1 MSFFK
6 RMVSFAGTDK
16 SRIRELTRA
25 LAADSSAAAYAA
37 LAHEQAL
44 RGDAQAAV
52 RTARE
57 GLSLHPHADALQR
70 LLERATTLLREA
82 RLRELA
88 QELNTAPRPAL
99 RSELCALLLEA
110 GRLER
115 AEEAALEWSRHGG
128 GADAWM
134 AQAEVRTRRYFAD
147 RRREDARTALD
158 LCAKASAAA
167 PADPR
172 PWRLR
177 MELCAR
183 AGAFADALRSASKL
197 LELTPGDVVLEVRH
211 RTLAALAP
219 RSSELDTALREVERT
234 GRFADEGSTAS
245 ASEAETAGRGEPAQ
259 PAHVRDMLT
268 ACADGDATVQFAC
281 AQRGST
287 ALIHGEKGASAE
299 RAARGAREITL
310 ASRALARK
318 LGLGAMREVTCE
330 HVLQD
335 QTLSTLLVQASDHSS
350 AAMRVSGT
358 AHERHT
364 RALVAMVQALDTGAA
379 R

>member
-1 MSFFK
+1 MGFFT
-6 RMVSFAGTDK
+6 RIVNLGGADK
-16 SRIRELTRA
+16 GRLRELTRA
-25 LAADSSAAAYAA
+25 LATDPSAAAYAA

-44 RGDAQAAV
+44 RGDAQAAA

-57 GLSLHPHADALQR
+57 GLGLHAHDEALQR

-88 QELNTAPRPAL
+88 QELSTAPRPAL
-99 RSELCALLLEA
+99 RAELCALLLEA

-115 AEEAALEWSRHGG
+115 AEEAALEWSR
-128 GADAWM
+128 
-134 AQAEVRTRRYFAD
+134 
-147 RRREDARTALD
+147 REDARTALD
-158 LCAKASAAA
+158 LCAKASAAV

-172 PWRLR
+172 PLRLR
-177 MELCAR
+177 LELCAR
-183 AGAFADALRSASKL
+183 AGAFAEALRSASKL
-197 LELTPGDVVLEVRH
+197 LELSPGDATLEARH

-219 RSSELDTALREVERT
+219 QSSELDTALREVERS
-234 GRFADEGSTAS
+234 GLFVDELVSPAAPESAAGVQAAD
-245 ASEAETAGRGEPAQ
+245 AQ
-259 PAHVRDMLT
+259 PTQVRDMLS
-268 ACADGDATVQFAC
+268 ACVEREVNVQFAC

-299 RAARGAREITL
+299 RAARGAREITT

-318 LGLGAMREVTCE
+318 LGLGALREVRCE
-330 HVLQD
+330 HALDD
-335 QTLSTLLVQASDHSS
+335 QTTATVLVQASDHSS
-350 AAMRVSGT
+350 AAVRVTGT

-364 RALVAMVQALDTGAA
+364 RALVAMVHALDTGAA

>member
-1 MSFFK
+1 MGFFT
-6 RMVSFAGTDK
+6 RIVSLGGADK
-16 SRIRELTRA
+16 GRIRELTRA
-25 LAADSSAAAYAA
+25 LATDPTAAAYAA

-44 RGDAQAAV
+44 RGDAQAAA

-57 GLSLHPHADALQR
+57 GLGLHAHDEALQR

-88 QELNTAPRPAL
+88 QELSTAPRPAL
-99 RSELCALLLEA
+99 RAELCALLLEA

-134 AQAEVRTRRYFAD
+134 AQAEVRARRYFAD

-158 LCAKASAAA
+158 LCSKASAAA
-167 PADPR
+167 PADLR
-172 PWRLR
+172 PLRLR
-177 MELCAR
+177 LELCAR
-183 AGAFADALRSASKL
+183 VGAYAEALRSAAKL
-197 LELTPGDVVLEVRH
+197 LELSPGDAVLEVRH
-211 RTLAALAP
+211 RTFTALAP

-234 GRFADEGSTAS
+234 GRLADEVATPAVPD
-245 ASEAETAGRGEPAQ
+245 SEASSRDEGAQ

-268 ACADGDATVQFAC
+268 ACVERDATVQFAC

-299 RAARGAREITL
+299 RAARGAREITT

-318 LGLGAMREVTCE
+318 LGLGALREVRCE
-330 HVLQD
+330 HAFDD
-335 QTLSTLLVQASDHSS
+335 QTTATVLVQASDHSS
-350 AAMRVSGT
+350 AAARVTGT

-364 RALVAMVQALDTGAA
+364 RALVAMVHALDTGAA

>member
-1 MSFFK
+1 MGFFT
-6 RMVSFAGTDK
+6 RIVSLGGADK
-16 SRIRELTRA
+16 GRIRELTRA
-25 LAADSSAAAYAA
+25 LATDQSAAAYAA

-44 RGDAQAAV
+44 RGDAQAAA

-57 GLSLHPHADALQR
+57 GLGLHAHDEALQR

-88 QELNTAPRPAL
+88 QELSTAPRPAL
-99 RSELCALLLEA
+99 RAELCALLLEA

-134 AQAEVRTRRYFAD
+134 AQAEVRARRYFAD

-158 LCAKASAAA
+158 LCSKASAAA
-167 PADPR
+167 PADLR
-172 PWRLR
+172 PLRLR
-177 MELCAR
+177 LELCAR
-183 AGAFADALRSASKL
+183 VGAYAEALRSAAKL
-197 LELTPGDVVLEVRH
+197 LELSPGDAVLEVRH

-234 GRFADEGSTAS
+234 GRLADEVATPA
-245 ASEAETAGRGEPAQ
+245 APDSEASSRDEGAQ
-259 PAHVRDMLT
+259 PAHVRGMLT
-268 ACADGDATVQFAC
+268 ACVERDATVQFAC

-299 RAARGAREITL
+299 RAARGAREITT

-318 LGLGAMREVTCE
+318 LGLGALREVRCE
-330 HVLQD
+330 HALDD
-335 QTLSTLLVQASDHSS
+335 QATATVLVQASDHGS
-350 AAMRVSGT
+350 AAVRVTGT

-364 RALVAMVQALDTGAA
+364 RALVAMVHALDTGAA